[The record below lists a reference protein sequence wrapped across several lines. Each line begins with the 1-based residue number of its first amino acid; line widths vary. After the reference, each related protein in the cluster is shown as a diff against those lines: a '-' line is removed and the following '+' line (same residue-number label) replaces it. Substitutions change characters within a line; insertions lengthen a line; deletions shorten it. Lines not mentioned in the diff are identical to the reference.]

1 MIAQTYRPKVLD
13 EIIGHDPIVKEL
25 KERFIKKTYP
35 QVSYFTGF
43 TGTGKT
49 TIAYNVAKIIQ
60 CENKINDYTPCNEC
74 SQCKD
79 INNESFMRG
88 TYMFNA
94 SNLDIEAMRY
104 IEDLT
109 NATSFISD
117 KKIIIIDEFQ
127 ELSSNKKAQKN
138 LLKVL
143 ERESKDLYFIL
154 LSMDDSKVDKSIKNR
169 SVMYKLYSV
178 DFYEIAKYLYSVCEK
193 EKLSLSEEQA
203 NLLFTI
209 AENSGGSVRQACAYL
224 DRVIESNLWTKDLLQ
239 EALRFESNETI
250 SNMCLML
257 IDNNPEIFKSGIN
270 EENIQKIR
278 LYLVELC
285 KYMLGV
291 ELDAYRKS
299 QISKL
304 IGYKNLTLSKLK
316 TLINGLNAVYSY
328 PFLNQEIIDTV
339 LLNIFIQFHEGL
351 SSSVST
357 VNNSVPQATPS
368 VEETPKRRRS

>member
-1 MIAQTYRPKVLD
+1 
-13 EIIGHDPIVKEL
+13 
-25 KERFIKKTYP
+25 
-35 QVSYFTGF
+35 
-43 TGTGKT
+43 
-49 TIAYNVAKIIQ
+49 
-60 CENKINDYTPCNEC
+60 
-74 SQCKD
+74 
-79 INNESFMRG
+79 
-88 TYMFNA
+88 MFNA

-316 TLINGLNAVYSY
+316 TLINGLNAVYNYSY
-328 PFLNQEIIDTV
+328 LNQEIIDTV

-351 SSSVST
+351 PSSVST
-357 VNNSVPQATPS
+357 VSNSVTQVISS